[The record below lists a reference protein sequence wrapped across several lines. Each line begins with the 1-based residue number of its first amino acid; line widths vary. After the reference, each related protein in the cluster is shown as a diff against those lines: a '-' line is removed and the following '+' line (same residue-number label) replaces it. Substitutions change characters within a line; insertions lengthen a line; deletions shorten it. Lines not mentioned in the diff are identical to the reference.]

1 MKTGKLIKDIQ
12 PHSQEYLTEMFKNA
26 GYPSQFY
33 PRFLL
38 RYTRAFND
46 FKSQYNDCDESD
58 LDCSVECIAEEVIQD
73 ALAIITEYSRVFMKS
88 INIGHGEEWSDLVAS
103 YGFYSDDKYDEASH
117 YAYLEL
123 RKNDKELARKE
134 LSIYSKFIDE
144 DELFEKHYVFL
155 CERGERCD
163 LSEEEV
169 ARNYSKIYKQQIAL
183 GKSEVYSHYYAERN
197 AYNIYPELYCSKFAY
212 AIEQAI
218 LKGFSRFNAIDIAD
232 SYANA
237 IVNGW
242 HYVYLHQFT
251 KEDPGNIKDEEL
263 EDFILNVVLD
273 YELRKIKK

>member
-1 MKTGKLIKDIQ
+1 MEESKLLKEIH
-12 PHSQEYLTEMFKNA
+12 PHSQEYLTEIFKNA

-46 FKSQYNDCDESD
+46 LKNQYDECDED
-58 LDCSVECIAEEVIQD
+58 DEDCSFESIEKEVIQG
-73 ALAIITEYSRVFMKS
+73 ALNIITEYSQIFMKE
-88 INIGHGEEWSDLVAS
+88 INSGHCGEWTDLVTREYSCS
-103 YGFYSDDKYDEASH
+103 YDNYDEAIY
-117 YAYLEL
+117 YAYIDMS
-123 RKNDKELARKE
+123 KKDKELAKKE
-134 LSIYSKFIDE
+134 LNIYRKLLGE
-144 DELFEKHYVFL
+144 DELFEKHYIFL
-155 CERGERCD
+155 CEYVGSGNTPTVEI
-163 LSEEEV
+163 

-212 AIEQAI
+212 AIEKAI

-273 YELRKIKK
+273 YELKAIKK

>member
-1 MKTGKLIKDIQ
+1 MEESKLLKEIH
-12 PHSQEYLTEMFKNA
+12 PHSQEYLTEIFKNA

-46 FKSQYNDCDESD
+46 LKNQYDEGDEDDEDCFFESI
-58 LDCSVECIAEEVIQD
+58 EKEVIQG
-73 ALAIITEYSRVFMKS
+73 ALNIITEYSQIFMKE
-88 INIGHGEEWSDLVAS
+88 INSGHCGEWTDLVTREYSCS
-103 YGFYSDDKYDEASH
+103 YDNYDEAIY
-117 YAYLEL
+117 YAYIDMS
-123 RKNDKELARKE
+123 KKDKELAKKE
-134 LSIYSKFIDE
+134 LNIYRKLLGE
-144 DELFEKHYVFL
+144 DELFEKHYIFL
-155 CERGERCD
+155 CEYVGSGNTPTVEI
-163 LSEEEV
+163 

-212 AIEQAI
+212 AIEKAI

-273 YELRKIKK
+273 YELKAIKK

>member
-1 MKTGKLIKDIQ
+1 MEESKLLKEIH
-12 PHSQEYLTEMFKNA
+12 PHSQEYLTEIFKNA

-46 FKSQYNDCDESD
+46 LKNQYDECDED
-58 LDCSVECIAEEVIQD
+58 DEDCSFESIEKEVIQG
-73 ALAIITEYSRVFMKS
+73 ALNIITEYSQIFMKE
-88 INIGHGEEWSDLVAS
+88 INSGHCEEWTDLVTREYSCS
-103 YGFYSDDKYDEASH
+103 YDNYDEAIY
-117 YAYLEL
+117 YAYIYMS
-123 RKNDKELARKE
+123 KKDKELAKKE
-134 LSIYSKFIDE
+134 LNIYRKLLGE
-144 DELFEKHYVFL
+144 DELFEKHYIFL
-155 CERGERCD
+155 CEYVGSGNTPTVEI
-163 LSEEEV
+163 

-212 AIEQAI
+212 AIERAI

-273 YELRKIKK
+273 YELKAIKK